1 MNLSMTNQTWN
12 ACCNNSNGADIDVG
26 RSSSAGNG
34 TDLVSLAVGWVDLSI
49 SSTIQ
54 PLNTSLNATG
64 NGTGFDPL
72 GPGVVKGSDILQVT
86 WGVLAILSGLIGLHT
101 NVVMLSVIVHEI
113 RANLWVSTNSL
124 LINLCALDTCIC
136 IVLLCDGILMVDQ
149 YETIWPH
156 CPTFCRQLAVISF
169 TLVPMRQL
177 VALILAISHH
187 VMCTQN
193 EGRFTTWCARS
204 RLMPLVISIWV
215 LGMLTI
221 IVGGFKTPDEDSI
234 TQGYSTCHTEFLY
247 RLCYLR
253 QDGKAPAGAGAGKTI
268 FFLCNAMPV
277 VIIAI
282 LSVVTHRKLKH
293 IYGNIEQ
300 ELTPEV
306 PVRFQI
312 AEQVLVRIAIWY
324 CILSLPRAGW
334 QICDLMAIPMPP
346 VLNLVFRFTQHFAS
360 VINPIL
366 YGKEK
371 ALFIKRYCLLPD
383 GSVMDIP
390 YN

>member
-1 MNLSMTNQTWN
+1 M
-12 ACCNNSNGADIDVG
+12 DVG
-26 RSSSAGNG
+26 GHGFTGNG
-34 TDLVSLAVGWVDLSI
+34 TDLVTLGTEWVDLSI

-54 PLNTSLNATG
+54 PLNASLNTSG
-64 NGTGFDPL
+64 NWTDFHPL
-72 GPGVVKGSDILQVT
+72 GPKVVKGSDILQVT
-86 WGVLAILSGLIGLHT
+86 WGVLAILSSLIGLHT
-101 NVVMLSVIVHEI
+101 NVVMISVIVHEI

-124 LINLCALDTCIC
+124 LVNLCILDTCIC

-187 VMCTQN
+187 VMCTQD
-193 EGRFTTWCARS
+193 EGRFTTWCARR
-204 RLMPLVISIWV
+204 RLMPLVVSIWA
-215 LGMLTI
+215 LGMLI
-221 IVGGFKTPDEDSI
+221 ILVGSFRTPKEDSVMH
-234 TQGYSTCHTEFLY
+234 GYSTCQTEFPY

-253 QDGKAPAGAGAGKTI
+253 QDGKGTAATGAGKIILTI
-268 FFLCNAMPV
+268 CNALPV

-282 LSVVTHRKLKH
+282 LSVITHYKLKR
-293 IYGNIEQ
+293 IYGNVEQ

-312 AEQVLVRIAIWY
+312 AEKVLVRIAIWY

-346 VLNLVFRFTQHFAS
+346 VLNLVFRFAQHFAS